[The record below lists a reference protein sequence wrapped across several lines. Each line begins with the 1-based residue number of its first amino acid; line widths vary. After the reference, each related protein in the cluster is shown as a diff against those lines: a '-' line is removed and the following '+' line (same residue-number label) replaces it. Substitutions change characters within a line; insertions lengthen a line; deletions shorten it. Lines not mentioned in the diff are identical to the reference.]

1 MSDLEKYEAV
11 IGMEVHVELQ
21 TASKLFCRC
30 PAEHFQVPANEH
42 VCPVCTSQP
51 GSLPV
56 VNERAVELTVMT
68 GMALN
73 CEVRPHSIFARK
85 NYVYPDLP
93 KGYQISQYE
102 LPLCT
107 GGWAE
112 IADGDGARRVGIE
125 RVHLEE
131 DTGKLVHESRSSL
144 VDYNR
149 AGVPL
154 MEVVSDSSLRSA
166 EEAWAYLQKIRQLV
180 RYLGA
185 STGDMEKGAMRCE
198 ANISVRRRGASEYG
212 TKVEVKNLNS
222 FRSVRAAIDYEV
234 GRQVEVIE
242 AGGQVRQV
250 TMGWDENA
258 GFTRPQRSKEYA
270 DDYRY
275 FPDPD
280 LLDVDLPPE
289 WIDRLASSLPELPDA
304 KAARYAGDFGL
315 PPRDAALL
323 AGEKG
328 TAAWFEAAVAAGG
341 DPRQVGNWVAGPV
354 FRRLNEQ
361 AEEGAGAEIPVG
373 PAALVELIG
382 LVAAGTINQNAAR
395 EVFDA
400 VWDGGGAPAEIVE
413 KRGLTQIS
421 DSGELEEAVD
431 AAIAGNPEVA
441 AKIAAGNDK
450 PIGFLVGQVMKATRG
465 KANPQLVQK
474 LLRDRLLG

>member
-1 MSDLEKYEAV
+1 
-11 IGMEVHVELQ
+11 
-21 TASKLFCRC
+21 
-30 PAEHFQVPANEH
+30 
-42 VCPVCTSQP
+42 
-51 GSLPV
+51 
-56 VNERAVELTVMT
+56 
-68 GMALN
+68 
-73 CEVRPHSIFARK
+73 
-85 NYVYPDLP
+85 
-93 KGYQISQYE
+93 
-102 LPLCT
+102 
-107 GGWAE
+107 
-112 IADGDGARRVGIE
+112 
-125 RVHLEE
+125 
-131 DTGKLVHESRSSL
+131 
-144 VDYNR
+144 
-149 AGVPL
+149 

-361 AEEGAGAEIPVG
+361 AEDGAGAEIPVG